1 MIFAEQVGLLL
12 LPLVS
17 LELSLVVSDVS
28 LTAFRRT
35 SPNSKLVTG
44 FDGLR
49 RYNLH
54 WAGVSSALSVDNLLL
69 VSICQR

>member
-49 RYNLH
+49 RCL
-54 WAGVSSALSVDNLLL
+54 
-69 VSICQR
+69 